1 MKAGEVASQAQ
12 AVQRHLQED
21 RVQPVRPVQ
30 IIGNRVIARTDHHD
44 LIVSVAFF
52 ILSIPVLE
60 RGDI

>member
-1 MKAGEVASQAQ
+1 M
-12 AVQRHLQED
+12 
-21 RVQPVRPVQ
+21 QPVQ
-30 IIGNRVIARTDHHD
+30 SDHCD